1 MNNKLNKIL
10 VIAGPTGSGEST
22 VTKKIMEQYS
32 IFKRLVTATTRAPR
46 EREKNKRD
54 YYFFSEQQFKRE
66 IAAGNII
73 EYQNTRNG
81 VYYGSYKP
89 ELENKLKRGYN
100 IIVNPDIVGAKFY
113 KRYYGATTIF
123 IMPDS
128 FANLEKRLRGR
139 DKNAT
144 EDQIQ
149 ARLKYA
155 RQEVKQE
162 SPFYDYIVV
171 NKQNKIDETV
181 KKVIKIIKKENYLLL
196 INKNNKKIK
205 DSTNN

>member
-1 MNNKLNKIL
+1 MEPKKIL

-22 VTKKIMEQYS
+22 VTKKIIEQHP
-32 IFKRLVTATTRAPR
+32 IFTRLVTATTRAPR
-46 EREKNKRD
+46 KREKNGRD
-54 YYFFSEQQFKRE
+54 YYFFSEQKFKRE
-66 IAAGNII
+66 IVAGNII

-89 ELENKLKRGYN
+89 DLKNKLKHGYN
-100 IIVNPDIVGAKFY
+100 IIINPDIVGAKFY
-113 KRYYGATTIF
+113 KKHYKATTIF

-139 DKNAT
+139 DQNAT
-144 EDQIQ
+144 ENQIQ

-155 RQEVKQE
+155 RQEIKKE

-171 NKQNKIDETV
+171 NKQNKLEKTV
-181 KKVIKIIKKENYLLL
+181 SQVIAILKKEKYILKIIDKLR
-196 INKNNKKIK
+196 
-205 DSTNN
+205 